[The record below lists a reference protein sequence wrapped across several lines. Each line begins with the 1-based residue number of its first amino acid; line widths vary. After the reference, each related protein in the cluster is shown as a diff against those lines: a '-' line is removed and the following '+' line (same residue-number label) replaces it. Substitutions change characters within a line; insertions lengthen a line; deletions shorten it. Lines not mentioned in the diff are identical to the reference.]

1 MRPDRLPRPLAQFLD
16 YYRSLGLL
24 RDRRLALLAGA
35 NLLDS
40 ASTSIVVPLLPLYAE
55 TLGVGPTY
63 LGLLFA
69 VPPLCRA
76 LGSTPMGYLADRLG
90 RRPFLVGGTA
100 ASAVGV
106 AGLALTT
113 DPTAWLALRAVDGVG
128 SAMRDPPTTAYI
140 GDVADGDERG
150 QAIGAYQTA
159 GMLAVAVGPALGG
172 GLAEV
177 GSLRLPFLVLGAATL
192 VGAALLA
199 FLPPVP
205 GGVDAEFS
213 LPGLDGVRGSL
224 SLPVAVLAAS
234 GFAGVLGT
242 AAMNPIFAPLLELTV
257 GGGPGYVGLVWT
269 CLGIGL
275 VLFVPVGGTL
285 ADERGRVRTLVAGK
299 LLWAVVMVGLAVG
312 TAAVLPPVLL
322 FLGGVASAFS
332 GPSLG
337 ALRYELAPEGEEST
351 LLGFFG
357 GVAAA
362 GGVVGPL
369 AGGWVAGLVGIR
381 TTAVL
386 VGLLWLLDA
395 VGLRVGVPEPER

>member
-1 MRPDRLPRPLAQFLD
+1 MRSHRTHRLLAQFLD
-16 YYRSLGLL
+16 HYRSLGQL
-24 RDRRLALLAGA
+24 RNPRLALLAGA

-55 TLGVGPTY
+55 TLGVGPAY

-69 VPPLCRA
+69 VPPLFRA
-76 LGSTPMGYLADRLG
+76 LFSTPMGYLADRLG

-100 ASAVGV
+100 ASAAGV

-113 DPTAWLALRAVDGVG
+113 NPTAWLALRAVDGVG

-140 GDVADGDERG
+140 GDIADGDQRG
-150 QAIGAYQTA
+150 QALGAYQTA

-172 GLAEV
+172 GLAEA
-177 GSLRLPFLVLGAATL
+177 GSLGLPFLVLGGATL
-192 VGAALLA
+192 LGAALLA

-205 GGVDAEFS
+205 GGVDAGFS
-213 LPGLDGVRGSL
+213 LPSLEAVRGTL
-224 SLPVAVLAAS
+224 SLPIVVLAAS
-234 GFAGVLGT
+234 GFAGVFGT
-242 AAMNPIFAPLLELTV
+242 AAMNPIFAPLLEVTV
-257 GGGPGYVGLVWT
+257 DAGPGYVGLVWT
-269 CLGIGL
+269 CLGLGL

-299 LLWAVVMVGLAVG
+299 VLWAGVMVGLVTG
-312 TAAVLPPVLL
+312 TVAVLPPLL
-322 FLGGVASAFS
+322 MFLGGVASAFS
-332 GPSLG
+332 APALG
-337 ALRYELAPEGEEST
+337 ALRYEIAPEGGEST

-357 GVAAA
+357 TLAAA

-369 AGGWVAGLVGIR
+369 AGGWVAGVVGVR
-381 TTAVL
+381 ATAVL

-395 VGLRVGVPEPER
+395 VGLRVGVPEPEG